1 MTGTLR
7 DGLARAIDHDAFED
21 HPIEARSL
29 FASLQWSARR
39 KYALDAADAALAYLA
54 QQDNSKPAPSFSQ
67 TWRNGPDVEA
77 IAGVL
82 REHMA
87 TGGMSVASGVTC
99 RCGYWTGNEEPGK
112 TRPVGYSGLQWHQAE
127 QIAALPPQTHRMPPR
142 SDRDGSVGTDDR
154 AGRNGEPE

>member
-7 DGLARAIDHDAFED
+7 DGLAEVIDA
-21 HPIEARSL
+21 
-29 FASLQWSARR
+29 Q
-39 KYALDAADAALAYLA
+39 LDMPLSSRLVLADAALAYLA
-54 QQDNSKPAPSFSQ
+54 QQRS
-67 TWRNGPDVEA
+67 DVEA
-77 IAGVL
+77 IAEVL

-127 QIAALPPQTHRMPPR
+127 AVAAHIL
-142 SDRDGSVGTDDR
+142 
-154 AGRNGEPE
+154 GRQP

>member
-7 DGLARAIDHDAFED
+7 DGLAEVIRDAYAVDVIPSETLD
-21 HPIEARSL
+21 SPA
-29 FASLQWSARR
+29 WSD
-39 KYALDAADAALAYLA
+39 LVGTVEEWLPEADAALAYLA
-54 QQDNSKPAPSFSQ
+54 QQRP
-67 TWRNGPDVEA
+67 GVEA

-127 QIAALPPQTHRMPPR
+127 AVAAHIL
-142 SDRDGSVGTDDR
+142 
-154 AGRNGEPE
+154 GRQV